1 MKIRACTYAIF
12 IGILIALLTHEMNF
26 LMDPIPVDLLQKNIT
41 VPSQILLTFIV
52 FITLCVISILGIVDR
67 AVLSLKRRKLGNNKK
82 SAEED

>member
-1 MKIRACTYAIF
+1 MKIRACAYAIF